1 MAGAVGRICLQEPL
15 QELCESPQ
23 SGTVW
28 GSDLLPAQWGRSV
41 WQLITGGR
49 RRACGLWEGG
59 VAGREAAG
67 KEVVKAYV
75 SCDTRVSGLLP
86 LENRHRLPN

>member
-1 MAGAVGRICLQEPL
+1 M
-15 QELCESPQ
+15 
-23 SGTVW
+23 
-28 GSDLLPAQWGRSV
+28 
-41 WQLITGGR
+41 
-49 RRACGLWEGG
+49 
-59 VAGREAAG
+59 AGREATG